1 MKGQVALVTGANTGV
16 GFEVVRAL
24 AKLGMTVYL
33 GSRNE
38 EKGRA
43 AVKELTQEG
52 DVRLAVIDVTD
63 EATMVAAVDMIGEAH
78 GKLDVLVNNAG
89 IAFGGNVLEASPE
102 TIRESLET
110 NLHGP
115 VRLVQLAL
123 PFLRRSKQARIVN
136 VSSITSLM
144 RWISNPDPRSSP
156 DQIPYS
162 YAVAKVAQNAAT
174 VMMANSLKADGIKVN
189 AGTPGYVKS
198 QISRFMG
205 TKSPEDGARV
215 IVKLAT
221 LDADG
226 PTGEFFDDSG
236 LLPW

>member
-1 MKGQVALVTGANTGV
+1 VKGQVALVTGANTGV

-24 AKLGMTVYL
+24 AGMGMTVYL
-33 GSRNE
+33 GSRNKA
-38 EKGRA
+38 KGQA
-43 AVKELTQEG
+43 AVKALAAAG
-52 DVRLAVIDVTD
+52 DVRLAVIDMTD
-63 EATMVAAVDMIGEAH
+63 EATLRAAVEMIDAAH
-78 GKLDVLVNNAG
+78 GRLDALVNNAG
-89 IAFGGNVLEASPE
+89 IAFGGNVLDATPE

-123 PFLRRSKQARIVN
+123 PLLRRSAQARIVN
-136 VSSITSLM
+136 VSSMTSLM

-156 DQIPYS
+156 DQVPYS

-174 VMMANSLKADGIKVN
+174 VMLANSLKADGIKVN
-189 AGTPGYVKS
+189 AATPGYVKS

-205 TKSPEDGARV
+205 TKSPEDGARI

-226 PTGEFFDDSG
+226 PTGGFYDDSG

>member
-1 MKGQVALVTGANTGV
+1 MKGHVALVTGANTGV

-24 AKLGMTVYL
+24 AALGMTVYL
-33 GSRNE
+33 GSRNQK
-38 EKGRA
+38 KGRA
-43 AVKELTQEG
+43 AVAALAEAG
-52 DVRLAVIDVTD
+52 DVRLVVIDVTD
-63 EATMVAAVDMIGEAH
+63 ERTMLATVEMIDAAH

-123 PFLRRSKQARIVN
+123 PLLRRSGQARIVN

-144 RWISNPDPRSSP
+144 RWISNPDPRASP

-174 VMMANSLKADGIKVN
+174 VMLANALKADGIKVN

-205 TKSPEDGARV
+205 TKSPADGAKI

-221 LDADG
+221 LDEDG

-236 LLPW
+236 QLPW